1 MSVYHVGTE
10 QKAAKNA
17 KEKPLLLAIFASLVL
32 VSTMLFPE
40 QATWADSPWQGVAGA
55 MPSRLGVPTPS

>member
-1 MSVYHVGTE
+1 
-10 QKAAKNA
+10 
-17 KEKPLLLAIFASLVL
+17 LAIFASLVL